1 MRFFSDFVS
10 NCQVTC
16 AEREGSELLGTP
28 EGGIP
33 GACRLRDSR
42 IELRAVPRPQGR
54 THSRGK
60 EGGFT
65 QGACVVQRVGTRR
78 TTSKAHREMSWCM
91 RGSLPAV
98 AAQSRKSGFPSRL
111 SRVIELQGLVKLRP
125 TPKAVVDVD
134 SGASWGWCPR
144 RDEYREKYRR
154 SFVTESIGAFAV
166 ARKGVPLA
174 GSSESPTTR
183 GCIRDFE

>member
-54 THSRGK
+54 TRSRGK

-166 ARKGVPLA
+166 ARKGVLLA